1 MKNIILSTILIM
13 GILSGCNLDINDDP
27 NYPQNNDVTADLIF
41 PAIQAEIAATVGGE
55 LYNNAG
61 FFAQYYDQ
69 MPEAQQYDVIAEAR
83 FTESSDI
90 MNYSYRT
97 LFAGALADIREV
109 LARSTNPADRF
120 ATTVLKAFAYQVL
133 VDNLDRI
140 PYTEALQGNDNT
152 NPAWDGGEDVYR
164 GILAE
169 IDAAEDELPTAS
181 AMESQD
187 LMLDGNM
194 TQWVGFA
201 NALRLR
207 MYLRFIDAG
216 VESNLFT
223 ERAIALVQANQF
235 FSDDIALNVFSNE
248 TGRRNPWY
256 ETNAVGLTA
265 NHCAAYPI
273 VRYMDST
280 NDPRIAYGITPARA
294 TGTYVGQMPGGKNGT
309 RNALGTSNWMNANVS
324 SINYSVG
331 VTKPV
336 YFFTQAELQFLIA
349 EVNLRFMNDDAAAR
363 SAYERGVSVDFALRG
378 MSGQENTVIG
388 EGSPCSWEEVATME
402 EKLHL
407 IYLQKWVALFY
418 MDHMEAWSEIR
429 RTDVPALSSQAAAD
443 ILADNGANYTPGE
456 LIEPWTNGL
465 ESGGLVKRV
474 HYPLSARQY
483 NSNTPASVPA
493 STPVWWDVK

>member
-1 MKNIILSTILIM
+1 
-13 GILSGCNLDINDDP
+13 
-27 NYPQNNDVTADLIF
+27 
-41 PAIQAEIAATVGGE
+41 
-55 LYNNAG
+55 
-61 FFAQYYDQ
+61 
-69 MPEAQQYDVIAEAR
+69 
-83 FTESSDI
+83 
-90 MNYSYRT
+90 
-97 LFAGALADIREV
+97 
-109 LARSTNPADRF
+109 
-120 ATTVLKAFAYQVL
+120 
-133 VDNLDRI
+133 
-140 PYTEALQGNDNT
+140 
-152 NPAWDGGEDVYR
+152 
-164 GILAE
+164 
-169 IDAAEDELPTAS
+169 
-181 AMESQD
+181 
-187 LMLDGNM
+187 
-194 TQWVGFA
+194 
-201 NALRLR
+201 
-207 MYLRFIDAG
+207 
-216 VESNLFT
+216 
-223 ERAIALVQANQF
+223 
-235 FSDDIALNVFSNE
+235 
-248 TGRRNPWY
+248 
-256 ETNAVGLTA
+256 
-265 NHCAAYPI
+265 
-273 VRYMDST
+273 
-280 NDPRIAYGITPARA
+280 
-294 TGTYVGQMPGGKNGT
+294 
-309 RNALGTSNWMNANVS
+309 MNANVS

-388 EGSPCSWEEVATME
+388 GESPCSWEEVATME